1 MRQKSE
7 VRRKKSC
14 QQWQDFCFLFLLLQ
28 LIWINRV
35 IKKQKDTIMKNKIT
49 SVLLVLL
56 ATFITLGGTTSCKS
70 KKRLAKEAAEAEYKS
85 RVADAVKDLTAILDD
100 ETPWTLEE
108 KEHRVQT
115 IKDWNL
121 QNAEVDDLLF
131 QVEKKLARER
141 AQAEQAAEAARKDAE
156 AKAQAQ
162 QPKNVLETN
171 FSRIAASNNVTQANS
186 IINETLKLF
195 ESKNVPVLII
205 ISQAGGFNDYDRPT
219 TIENYLNYLKDQKVS
234 RNRVSDLKFNDN
246 GKITE
251 VELIK
256 N

>member
-1 MRQKSE
+1 
-7 VRRKKSC
+7 
-14 QQWQDFCFLFLLLQ
+14 
-28 LIWINRV
+28 
-35 IKKQKDTIMKNKIT
+35 MKNKIT
-49 SVLLVLL
+49 TIVLVLL

-70 KKRLAKEAAEAEYKS
+70 KKRLAKEAAEAEYK
-85 RVADAVKDLTAILDD
+85 AKGAEAVKDLTAILDD

-108 KEHRVQT
+108 KIHRVQT

-141 AQAEQAAEAARKDAE
+141 AQAEQEAEEARKNQE
-156 AKAQAQ
+156 AKLQAQ
-162 QPKNVLETN
+162 QPRNVLETN
-171 FSRIAASNNVTQANS
+171 FSRIASASNTTQANS

-195 ESKNVPVLII
+195 ASNNAPVLII

-219 TIENYLNYLKDQKVS
+219 TIENYLNYVKDQKVS
-234 RNRVSDLKFNDN
+234 RNKVHELKFNDD

-256 N
+256 K

>member
-1 MRQKSE
+1 
-7 VRRKKSC
+7 
-14 QQWQDFCFLFLLLQ
+14 
-28 LIWINRV
+28 
-35 IKKQKDTIMKNKIT
+35 MKNKIT
-49 SVLLVLL
+49 TVLLVLL

-70 KKRLAKEAAEAEYKS
+70 KKRIAKEAAEAEYKA
-85 RVADAVKDLTAILDD
+85 RVAEAVKDLTAILDD
-100 ETPWTLEE
+100 ETTWTLEE

-141 AQAEQAAEAARKDAE
+141 AQAEQIAER
-156 AKAQAQ
+156 
-162 QPKNVLETN
+162 N
-171 FSRIAASNNVTQANS
+171 RIAAEEAAKAKEPKNMLEKNFASIANAASTTQANRL
-186 IINETLKLF
+186 INETLQMF
-195 ESKNVPVLII
+195 SSNSVPVLII

-219 TIENYLNYLKDQKVS
+219 TIENYLNYIKDQKAN
-234 RNRVSDLKFNDN
+234 RNRVSDLKFNDA

-256 N
+256 Q

>member
-1 MRQKSE
+1 
-7 VRRKKSC
+7 
-14 QQWQDFCFLFLLLQ
+14 
-28 LIWINRV
+28 
-35 IKKQKDTIMKNKIT
+35 MKNKIT
-49 SVLLVLL
+49 TVILVLL

-70 KKRLAKEAAEAEYKS
+70 KKKLAKEAAEAEYKA

-141 AQAEQAAEAARKDAE
+141 AQAEKDAEEARKEAE

-162 QPKNVLETN
+162 QPKNVLESN
-171 FSRIAASNNVTQANS
+171 FSRIAASNNITQANS

-195 ESKNVPVLII
+195 ESNNTPVLII

-234 RNRVSDLKFNDN
+234 RNKVANLKFNDN